1 MGRGAL
7 GVPRYQGVEGDRSVS
22 AVKGDTKIDQGM
34 ALLVIFMAVGFAIV
48 YL

>member
-1 MGRGAL
+1 M
-7 GVPRYQGVEGDRSVS
+7 S
-22 AVKGDTKIDQGM
+22 AVKGDTNIDQGM